1 MKYSSIILFSFVI
14 LFISCKSPYFTSANN
29 MRNIN
34 GTIYQ
39 KDGKELNGPISSS
52 LENFSGSKT
61 YIQFTDRN
69 GKQSQRIPVSE
80 IKGISVR
87 NNYYEPK
94 LIDMGFGARD
104 QMLFVKKMTKD
115 NSRINL
121 YELYELRTNTSPNS
135 RRSYETE
142 DYSYYIT
149 LPGKSDYEAWN
160 IEGRHLTPNF
170 ENKMSDLVKDCPAL
184 AEKIKRKDK
193 GYFYAQVSLVQE
205 KRIETMM
212 NIIDEYNKCNK

>member
-1 MKYSSIILFSFVI
+1 MKYIYFLMTSFI
-14 LFISCKSPYFTSANN
+14 FFFASCKSPYFTSANN

-34 GTIYQ
+34 GTIYL
-39 KDGKELNGPISSS
+39 KDGKELSGPVSSS
-52 LENFSGSKT
+52 LENFTGSKG
-61 YIQFTDRN
+61 YIQFSDRN
-69 GKQSQRIPVSE
+69 GKQGQRIPVSD

-104 QMLFVKKMTKD
+104 QMLFVKKLTKD

-121 YELYELRTNTSPNS
+121 YELYELKTNNSPNN

-149 LPGKSDYEAWN
+149 IPGKPDYEAWN
-160 IEGRHLTPNF
+160 IEGRNLTPNF
-170 ENKMSDLVKDCPAL
+170 ENKMSDLVKDCPGL

-212 NIIDEYNKCNK
+212 NIIDEYNKCK